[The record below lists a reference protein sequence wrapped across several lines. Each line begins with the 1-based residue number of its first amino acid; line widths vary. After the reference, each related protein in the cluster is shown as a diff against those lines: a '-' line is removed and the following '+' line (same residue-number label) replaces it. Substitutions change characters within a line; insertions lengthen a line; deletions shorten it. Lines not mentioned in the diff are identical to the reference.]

1 MSDVL
6 WHAMTVEEV
15 LCKLKT
21 SLRGL
26 SEEEAK
32 KRLEIYGFNELRE
45 ELKKSPLIIFL
56 NQFKNLLVIILI
68 IATCLSIF
76 LGELIDALTIL
87 AIVVGSAVL
96 GFFQEY
102 RAEKALEALKQLTAP
117 TTTVLRD
124 GKIKEI
130 PAREVVPGD
139 VIILNT
145 GDRVPADARLI
156 ESINLMTDEASLTGE
171 SQPVPKEIDPLPE
184 DTPLAERR
192 NMVFAG
198 TVVTYGRGKAVVT
211 STGMRTELGKIA
223 ALVQITKEERTPLE
237 IRLEQVGKYLGIF
250 CLFVAAV
257 ISLMGVLR
265 GHKILEMVLW
275 GISLAVAAVP
285 EALPAVVTGALAIG
299 VHRMAKRNAIVRKLP
314 AVETLGSVTVIC
326 SDKTGTMTKGEMTV
340 RRIYVYDRHIEVTG
354 RGYEPKG
361 EFFMNGKKIDPRR
374 IRALWLL
381 LLASSLCSDATVEK
395 ENNKWVVKGDPT
407 EGALVVVARKAKIE
421 EELRNYPRIG
431 EIPFSSERKRMTTFH
446 STPNG
451 VILACMKGALEIVL
465 NLCDR
470 VLKDDEVRELTAE
483 DRRKILEISDAMA
496 SKGLRTL
503 AVAYKEL
510 KELPKKLGEDV
521 EQGFIFLGIVG
532 MMDPPREEVKQ
543 AIELCRQA
551 GIKVIMITGDHKL
564 TAIAV
569 ARELGI
575 LEDGSGLVVT
585 GAELDRMSDE
595 RLEEL
600 VEDIVVY
607 ARVTPEHKLRIVRAL
622 KKRGHIVAMTGDGV
636 NDAPALKAADVGV
649 AMGITG
655 TDVAKEASDLIL
667 ADDNFATIVT
677 AVKEGR
683 EIYENIKK
691 YLAFLLELNLGELL
705 IVAISSLLGFPL
717 PLTATQILWI
727 NLTTDGPPALALGVD
742 PADPD
747 IMRRPPR
754 NPKEG
759 IFTRDVLEFLAIV
772 PAIYTLLVVGLFS
785 YSLSLRSVAEARTLI
800 FVTII
805 LCELL
810 VALSARSL
818 RHPLYRIGVFTN
830 KYMILAI
837 LLSLSLLLAVIY
849 APQLHPAFDVTYPRV
864 IDWLIAS
871 GSALIMFTV
880 LEVWKYFKSRK
891 ES

>member
-15 LCKLKT
+15 LRKLKT
-21 SLRGL
+21 SPRGL